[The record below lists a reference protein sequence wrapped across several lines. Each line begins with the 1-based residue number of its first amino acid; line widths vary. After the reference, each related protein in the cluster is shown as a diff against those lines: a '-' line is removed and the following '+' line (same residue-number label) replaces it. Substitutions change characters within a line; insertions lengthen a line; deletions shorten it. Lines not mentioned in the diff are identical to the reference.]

1 MSRAATRQKQISR
14 TEYQILV
21 EQAPI
26 MIWRSN
32 TTAQCDYFN
41 DRWLRFRGRGIE
53 QEIGN
58 QWTEGVHPED
68 LERCLTTYL
77 TAFRNREPF
86 EMQYRLR
93 RSDGIYRWILDSGAP
108 FFGADGG
115 FQGYIG
121 SCTDITERVEAQ
133 RVLNEARDRELANL
147 RRLLPICMLC
157 KRIQKA
163 DGKWVQ
169 LEEYIESSSRAEFT
183 HGLCPACNQFY
194 REQYDFPAKS
204 SR

>member
-1 MSRAATRQKQISR
+1 MDKARISK

-26 MIWRSN
+26 MIWRSDR
-32 TTAQCDYFN
+32 TAACDYFN
-41 DRWLRFRGRGIE
+41 DRWLRFRGRRLE

-68 LERCLTTYL
+68 LERCMTTYL
-77 TAFRNREPF
+77 NAFQGREPF

-93 RSDGIYRWILDSGAP
+93 RYDGVYRWILDSGAP
-108 FFGADGG
+108 FFVQGG
-115 FQGYIG
+115 EFQGYIG
-121 SCTDITERVEAQ
+121 SCIDITERVEAQ

-147 RRLLPICMLC
+147 RRMLPLCMLC
-157 KRIQKA
+157 KRIQKT
-163 DGKWVQ
+163 DGEWVQ
-169 LEEYIESSSRAEFT
+169 LEEYIESFSRAEFT
-183 HGLCPACNQFY
+183 HGLCPECNRFY
-194 REQYDFPAKS
+194 REQYDLPAKP